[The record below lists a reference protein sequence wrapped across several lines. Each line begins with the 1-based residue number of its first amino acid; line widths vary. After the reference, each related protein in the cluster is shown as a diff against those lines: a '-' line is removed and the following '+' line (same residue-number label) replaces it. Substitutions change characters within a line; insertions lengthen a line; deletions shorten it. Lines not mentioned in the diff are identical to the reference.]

1 MMERQAQI
9 ADLVRCPTVAWPTV
23 ALFFL
28 CYGIIGAVWYTG
40 INDTLPLWSGAIIN
54 GITAYFLFSVVHDS
68 SHNSLSRN
76 KWINEAL
83 VRIGLVYF
91 APLAP
96 MDVARY
102 IHMAH
107 HKYAND
113 PVRDPDAYS
122 HKLDWLF
129 PIRWANFDYFYTKFF
144 FQQGGTFAKRKYP
157 ALGGYVAFILGS
169 AAFITWAGYGYE
181 LLILWFVPT
190 RISSFLF
197 VYVFSLLAHQ
207 PFETLVR
214 DDEYRATALR
224 LGTGWLLSPLMANH
238 NYHLIHHL
246 HISAPF
252 YRYQKIW
259 KLRANELR
267 QHPLLTP
274 PTFGLSPTTKH

>member
-1 MMERQAQI
+1 MSTPPS
-9 ADLVRCPTVAWPTV
+9 LLGLTKCPPVAWPTV

-28 CYGIIGAVWYTG
+28 CYGVIGSVWYAG
-40 INDTLPLWSGAIIN
+40 IMGTLPLWAGAIIN

-68 SHNSLSRN
+68 SHNSLSR
-76 KWINEAL
+76 KTWLNEAL
-83 VRIGLVYF
+83 GRIGLVYF

-113 PVRDPDAYS
+113 PVKDPDAYS

-144 FQQGGTFAKRKYP
+144 FQQGGAFAKRKYP
-157 ALGGYVAFILGS
+157 ALGAYVAFILGS
-169 AAFITWAGYGYE
+169 AAVITWAGYGYT
-181 LLILWFVPT
+181 LLMLWFVPT

-197 VYVFSLLAHQ
+197 VYVFSYLAHQ
-207 PFETLVR
+207 PFETLAR
-214 DDEYRATALR
+214 EDEYRATALR
-224 LGTGWLLSPLMANH
+224 LGANWLLSPLMANH

-246 HISAPF
+246 HTNAPF
-252 YRYQKIW
+252 YNYQKIW
-259 KLRANELR
+259 ALREADLR

-274 PTFGLSPTTKH
+274 PTFGLSKSNSH